1 MYIRRNNL
9 QQSKNHAL
17 EQHLVI
23 QDNAYFDLLSEMLQ
37 SSTATGC
44 CQLEEITNICMNMYR
59 KETNTPQILI
69 TLNI

>member
-23 QDNAYFDLLSEMLQ
+23 QDNAYFDLLSEKRCYRVVLQ
-37 SSTATGC
+37 
-44 CQLEEITNICMNMYR
+44 LDVVNW
-59 KETNTPQILI
+59 KKLLI
-69 TLNI
+69 YV